1 MVRPVPLH
9 YFVTANAVLRDKSPK
24 AAGNNANR
32 LCFYV
37 AETLSLGLPH
47 EISPTIRMPGRCIV
61 NLRLVPCVERRE
73 TIMNLT
79 EAGARSTPSR
89 FGFPTSYTILFG
101 LIALAGGL
109 TWIVPAGQY
118 VRVNDAKLGREVAV
132 RGSYHS
138 TPSSRQTLLD
148 VVKASRWV
156 RSIFSLTDL
165 EGSL

>member
-1 MVRPVPLH
+1 
-9 YFVTANAVLRDKSPK
+9 
-24 AAGNNANR
+24 
-32 LCFYV
+32 
-37 AETLSLGLPH
+37 
-47 EISPTIRMPGRCIV
+47 
-61 NLRLVPCVERRE
+61 
-73 TIMNLT
+73 MNLT

-148 VVKASRWV
+148 VVKAPVSGFYDAKSGKTRAVEDAVSRWV